1 MIYHIGSSM
10 RNPLKIS
17 ELIHLICR
25 YFSEKPYINAEG
37 DLVKV
42 KQPNVQSAM
51 SSFYELMDIHYKVPL
66 QNMLRSGLSTA
77 INHDR
82 YNQLK
87 REYNVTVAVAE
98 AYWPVT
104 LFKGRFDD
112 SNMQRLIAMMNE
124 RDRELI
130 PCDAKFINW
139 EKYLME
145 THIPGVMDY
154 ESREAARAR
163 L

>member
-1 MIYHIGSSM
+1 MQV
-10 RNPLKIS
+10 L
-17 ELIHLICR
+17 L
-25 YFSEKPYINAEG
+25 EKPYINAEG

-77 INHDR
+77 IDHDR

-104 LFKGRFDD
+104 LFKGR
-112 SNMQRLIAMMNE
+112 
-124 RDRELI
+124 
-130 PCDAKFINW
+130 
-139 EKYLME
+139 
-145 THIPGVMDY
+145 
-154 ESREAARAR
+154 
-163 L
+163 